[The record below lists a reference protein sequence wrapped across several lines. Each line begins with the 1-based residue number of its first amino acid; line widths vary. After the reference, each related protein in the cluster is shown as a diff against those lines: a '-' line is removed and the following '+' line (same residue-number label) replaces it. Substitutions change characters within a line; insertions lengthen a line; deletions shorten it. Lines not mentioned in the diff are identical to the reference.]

1 MLWKM
6 RAAAGPREVRDM
18 RYENG
23 WIFAD
28 GRFVR
33 GGFSVENGR
42 FAHVLEDVPGP
53 AEDLDGALVIPGLV
67 DIHVHGCAGADFSDG
82 DYAGLVR
89 MARYLARRGVTSF
102 APASM
107 TLPYDALDKAFHAA
121 ARLRREGLADGAR
134 LVGIQ
139 MEGPFLSREKRGSQ
153 NPAYLRLP
161 DWDRFLRLYDAAEG
175 LLRIVDVAPELPG
188 AAEFTRRASEKC
200 RVSVAHTAAGYDQ
213 AAAVFDAGATH
224 LTHLFNA
231 MSGIHHRHPG
241 PIGAASERENVT
253 AELICDGIHVHP
265 SAVRMAFRLF
275 PGRICLISDALR
287 CCGMADGSYS
297 LGGQEILLSGGVA
310 RLTGGAIAGSAANLY
325 QCMRRAVSFGIPREQ
340 AVWAATALPA
350 RVIGRESETGAI
362 ADGRAADFVIC
373 GGELEPRAVYL
384 GGKRLEQSPGPFAP
398 SR

>member
-1 MLWKM
+1 
-6 RAAAGPREVRDM
+6 M

-134 LVGIQ
+134 LMGIQ

-253 AELICDGIHVHP
+253 TELICDGIHVHP

-310 RLTGGAIAGSAANLY
+310 RLTGGAIAGSAADLY

-373 GGELEPRAVYL
+373 GGELEPEAVYL
-384 GGKRLEQSPGPFAP
+384 GGKRLEQGAGPFAP
-398 SR
+398 GR

>member
-1 MLWKM
+1 
-6 RAAAGPREVRDM
+6 M

-42 FAHVLEDVPGP
+42 FAHVLEDIPGP

-89 MARYLARRGVTSF
+89 MARHLARRGVTSF

-134 LVGIQ
+134 LMGIQ

-161 DWDRFLRLYDAAEG
+161 DWDSFLRLYDAAEG

-188 AAEFTRRASEKC
+188 AVEFTRRASEKC

-310 RLTGGAIAGSAANLY
+310 RLTGGAIAGSAADLY

-373 GGELEPRAVYL
+373 GGELEPEAVYL
-384 GGKRLEQSPGPFAP
+384 GGKRLEQSAGPFAP

>member
-1 MLWKM
+1 
-6 RAAAGPREVRDM
+6 M

-89 MARYLARRGVTSF
+89 MARYLARQGVTSF

-134 LVGIQ
+134 LMGIQ

-188 AAEFTRRASEKC
+188 AVEFTRRASEKC

-310 RLTGGAIAGSAANLY
+310 RLTGGAIAGSAADLY
-325 QCMRRAVSFGIPREQ
+325 QCMRRAVFFGIPREQ

-373 GGELEPRAVYL
+373 GGELEPEAVYL
-384 GGKRLEQSPGPFAP
+384 GGKRLEQSAGPFAP

>member
-1 MLWKM
+1 
-6 RAAAGPREVRDM
+6 M

-134 LVGIQ
+134 LMGIQ

-188 AAEFTRRASEKC
+188 AVEFTRRASEKC

-310 RLTGGAIAGSAANLY
+310 RLTGGTIAGSAADLY

-373 GGELEPRAVYL
+373 GGELEPEAVYL
-384 GGKRLEQSPGPFAP
+384 GGKRLEQSAAPFAP

>member
-1 MLWKM
+1 
-6 RAAAGPREVRDM
+6 M

-134 LVGIQ
+134 LMGIQ

-188 AAEFTRRASEKC
+188 AVEFTRRASEKC

-310 RLTGGAIAGSAANLY
+310 RLTGGAIAGSAADLY
-325 QCMRRAVSFGIPREQ
+325 QCMRRAVSFGIPRER

-373 GGELEPRAVYL
+373 GGELEPEAVYL
-384 GGKRLEQSPGPFAP
+384 GGKRLEQGVGPFAP

>member
-1 MLWKM
+1 
-6 RAAAGPREVRDM
+6 M

-134 LVGIQ
+134 LMGIQ
-139 MEGPFLSREKRGSQ
+139 MEGPFLSREERGSQ

-188 AAEFTRRASEKC
+188 AVEFTRRASEKC

-297 LGGQEILLSGGVA
+297 LGGEEILLSGGVA
-310 RLTGGAIAGSAANLY
+310 RLTGGAIAGSAADLY

-362 ADGRAADFVIC
+362 ADGREADFVIC
-373 GGELEPRAVYL
+373 GGELEPEAVYL
-384 GGKRLEQSPGPFAP
+384 GGKRLEQSVGPFAP

>member
-1 MLWKM
+1 
-6 RAAAGPREVRDM
+6 M

-28 GRFVR
+28 GRFIR

-89 MARYLARRGVTSF
+89 MARHLARRGVTSF

-134 LVGIQ
+134 LMGVQ

-188 AAEFTRRASEKC
+188 AVEFTRRASEKC

-310 RLTGGAIAGSAANLY
+310 RLTGGAIAGSAADLY

-373 GGELEPRAVYL
+373 GGELEPEAVYL
-384 GGKRLEQSPGPFAP
+384 GGKRLEQSAGPFAP
-398 SR
+398 NR

>member
-1 MLWKM
+1 
-6 RAAAGPREVRDM
+6 M

-42 FAHVLEDVPGP
+42 FAHVLEDIPGP

-89 MARYLARRGVTSF
+89 MARHLARRGVTSF

-134 LVGIQ
+134 LMGIQ

-175 LLRIVDVAPELPG
+175 LLTSVILLI
-188 AAEFTRRASEKC
+188 AEYCPKEQRHI
-200 RVSVAHTAAGYDQ
+200 VSV
-213 AAAVFDAGATH
+213 FK
-224 LTHLFNA
+224 
-231 MSGIHHRHPG
+231 
-241 PIGAASERENVT
+241 
-253 AELICDGIHVHP
+253 
-265 SAVRMAFRLF
+265 
-275 PGRICLISDALR
+275 
-287 CCGMADGSYS
+287 
-297 LGGQEILLSGGVA
+297 
-310 RLTGGAIAGSAANLY
+310 
-325 QCMRRAVSFGIPREQ
+325 
-340 AVWAATALPA
+340 LPH
-350 RVIGRESETGAI
+350 
-362 ADGRAADFVIC
+362 
-373 GGELEPRAVYL
+373 
-384 GGKRLEQSPGPFAP
+384 
-398 SR
+398 

>member
-1 MLWKM
+1 
-6 RAAAGPREVRDM
+6 M

-121 ARLRREGLADGAR
+121 ARLHREGLADGAR
-134 LVGIQ
+134 LMGIQ

-161 DWDRFLRLYDAAEG
+161 DWDRILRLYDAAEG

-188 AAEFTRRASEKC
+188 AVEFTRRASEKC

-310 RLTGGAIAGSAANLY
+310 RLTGGAIAGSAADLY

-373 GGELEPRAVYL
+373 GGELEPEAVYL
-384 GGKRLEQSPGPFAP
+384 GGKRLEQSVGPFAP

>member
-1 MLWKM
+1 
-6 RAAAGPREVRDM
+6 M

-33 GGFSVENGR
+33 GGFSVENGQ

-134 LVGIQ
+134 LMGIQ

-188 AAEFTRRASEKC
+188 AVEFTRRASEKC

-310 RLTGGAIAGSAANLY
+310 RLTGGAIAGSAADLY

-373 GGELEPRAVYL
+373 GGELEPEAVYL
-384 GGKRLEQSPGPFAP
+384 GGKRLEQSAGPFAP
-398 SR
+398 GR

>member
-1 MLWKM
+1 
-6 RAAAGPREVRDM
+6 M

-89 MARYLARRGVTSF
+89 MARHLARQGVTSF

-107 TLPYDALDKAFHAA
+107 TLPYDALDRAFHAA

-134 LVGIQ
+134 LMGIQ

-188 AAEFTRRASEKC
+188 AVEFTRRASEKC

-310 RLTGGAIAGSAANLY
+310 RLTGGAIAGSAADLY
-325 QCMRRAVSFGIPREQ
+325 QCMRRAVSFGIPRER

-373 GGELEPRAVYL
+373 GGELEPEAVYL
-384 GGKRLEQSPGPFAP
+384 GGKRLEQSVGPFAP

>member
-1 MLWKM
+1 
-6 RAAAGPREVRDM
+6 M

-42 FAHVLEDVPGP
+42 FAHVLEDIPGP

-89 MARYLARRGVTSF
+89 MARHLARRGVTSF

-134 LVGIQ
+134 LMGIQ

-188 AAEFTRRASEKC
+188 AVEFTRRASEKC

-310 RLTGGAIAGSAANLY
+310 RLTGGAIAGSAADLY

-373 GGELEPRAVYL
+373 GGELEPEAVYL
-384 GGKRLEQSPGPFAP
+384 GGKRLEQSVGPFAP

>member
-1 MLWKM
+1 
-6 RAAAGPREVRDM
+6 M

-28 GRFVR
+28 GRFAR

-107 TLPYDALDKAFHAA
+107 TLPYDALDKAFRAA

-134 LVGIQ
+134 LMGIQ

-188 AAEFTRRASEKC
+188 AVEFTRRASEKC

-310 RLTGGAIAGSAANLY
+310 RLTGGAIAGSAADLY
-325 QCMRRAVSFGIPREQ
+325 QCMRRAVSFGIPRER

-373 GGELEPRAVYL
+373 GGELEPEAVYL
-384 GGKRLEQSPGPFAP
+384 GGKRLEQSVGPFAP

>member
-1 MLWKM
+1 
-6 RAAAGPREVRDM
+6 M

-53 AEDLDGALVIPGLV
+53 AEDLGGALVIPGLV

-134 LVGIQ
+134 LMGIQ

-188 AAEFTRRASEKC
+188 AVEFTRRASEKC

-310 RLTGGAIAGSAANLY
+310 RLTGGAIAGSAADLY

-373 GGELEPRAVYL
+373 GGELEPEAVYL
-384 GGKRLEQSPGPFAP
+384 GGKRLEQGAGPFAP
-398 SR
+398 GR

>member
-1 MLWKM
+1 
-6 RAAAGPREVRDM
+6 M

-28 GRFVR
+28 GRFAR

-134 LVGIQ
+134 LMGIQ

-175 LLRIVDVAPELPG
+175 LLRIVDVAPELPE

-200 RVSVAHTAAGYDQ
+200 RVSVAHT
-213 AAAVFDAGATH
+213 AAVFDAGATH

-275 PGRICLISDALR
+275 PRRICLISDALR

-310 RLTGGAIAGSAANLY
+310 RLTGGAIAGSAADLY

-373 GGELEPRAVYL
+373 GGELEPEAVYL
-384 GGKRLEQSPGPFAP
+384 GGKRLEQSVGPFAP
-398 SR
+398 SQ

>member
-1 MLWKM
+1 M

-28 GRFVR
+28 GGFVR

-134 LVGIQ
+134 LMGIQ

-188 AAEFTRRASEKC
+188 AVEFTRRASEKC

-310 RLTGGAIAGSAANLY
+310 RLTGGAIAGSAVDLY

-373 GGELEPRAVYL
+373 GGELEPEAVYL
-384 GGKRLEQSPGPFAP
+384 GGKRLEQSAGPFAP

>member
-1 MLWKM
+1 
-6 RAAAGPREVRDM
+6 M

-89 MARYLARRGVTSF
+89 MARYLARQGVTSF

-134 LVGIQ
+134 LMGIQ

-188 AAEFTRRASEKC
+188 AVEFTRRASEKC

-373 GGELEPRAVYL
+373 GGELEPEAVYL
-384 GGKRLEQSPGPFAP
+384 GGKRLEQSVGPFAP

>member
-1 MLWKM
+1 
-6 RAAAGPREVRDM
+6 M

-121 ARLRREGLADGAR
+121 ARLRREDLADGAR
-134 LVGIQ
+134 LMGIQ

-161 DWDRFLRLYDAAEG
+161 DWDRFLRLYDAAEE

-188 AAEFTRRASEKC
+188 AVEFTRRASEKC

-310 RLTGGAIAGSAANLY
+310 RLTGGTIAGSAADLY

-373 GGELEPRAVYL
+373 GGELEPEAVYL
-384 GGKRLEQSPGPFAP
+384 GGKRLEQSAGPFAP

>member
-1 MLWKM
+1 
-6 RAAAGPREVRDM
+6 M

-134 LVGIQ
+134 LMGIQ

-175 LLRIVDVAPELPG
+175 LLRIVDVAPELRG
-188 AAEFTRRASEKC
+188 AVEFTRRASEKC

-310 RLTGGAIAGSAANLY
+310 RLTGGAIAGSAADLY

-362 ADGRAADFVIC
+362 ADGREADFVIC
-373 GGELEPRAVYL
+373 GGELEPEAVYL
-384 GGKRLEQSPGPFAP
+384 GGKRLEQSVGPFAP

>member
-1 MLWKM
+1 
-6 RAAAGPREVRDM
+6 M

-82 DYAGLVR
+82 DYAGLVH

-107 TLPYDALDKAFHAA
+107 TLPYDALDTAFRTA
-121 ARLRREGLADGAR
+121 ARLHREGLADGAR
-134 LVGIQ
+134 LMGIQ

-161 DWDRFLRLYDAAEG
+161 EWDSFLQLYDAAEG

-310 RLTGGAIAGSAANLY
+310 RLTGGAIAGSAADLY

-373 GGELEPRAVYL
+373 GGELEPEAVYL
-384 GGKRLEQSPGPFAP
+384 GGKRLEQSVGPFAP

>member
-1 MLWKM
+1 
-6 RAAAGPREVRDM
+6 M

-23 WIFAD
+23 WIFAG

-134 LVGIQ
+134 LMGIQ

-188 AAEFTRRASEKC
+188 AVEFTRRASEKC

-310 RLTGGAIAGSAANLY
+310 RLTGGAIAGSAADLY
-325 QCMRRAVSFGIPREQ
+325 QCMRRAVFFGIPREQ

-373 GGELEPRAVYL
+373 GGELEPEAVYL
-384 GGKRLEQSPGPFAP
+384 GGKRLEQSAGPFAP

>member
-1 MLWKM
+1 
-6 RAAAGPREVRDM
+6 M

-134 LVGIQ
+134 LMGIQ

-188 AAEFTRRASEKC
+188 AVEFTRRASEKC

-310 RLTGGAIAGSAANLY
+310 RLTGGAIAGSAADLY

-362 ADGRAADFVIC
+362 ADGRVADFVIC
-373 GGELEPRAVYL
+373 GGELEPGAVYL
-384 GGKRLEQSPGPFAP
+384 GGKRLEQSAGPFAP

>member
-1 MLWKM
+1 
-6 RAAAGPREVRDM
+6 M

-42 FAHVLEDVPGP
+42 FAHVLEDIPGP

-89 MARYLARRGVTSF
+89 MARHLARRGVTSF

-134 LVGIQ
+134 LMGIQ

-188 AAEFTRRASEKC
+188 AVEFTRRASEKC

-213 AAAVFDAGATH
+213 AAAVFDAGAAH
-224 LTHLFNA
+224 LTRLFNA

-310 RLTGGAIAGSAANLY
+310 RLTGGAIAGSAADLY

-373 GGELEPRAVYL
+373 GGELEPEAVYL
-384 GGKRLEQSPGPFAP
+384 GGKRLEQSAGPFAP
-398 SR
+398 GR

>member
-1 MLWKM
+1 
-6 RAAAGPREVRDM
+6 M

-23 WIFAD
+23 WIFAG

-134 LVGIQ
+134 LMGIQ
-139 MEGPFLSREKRGSQ
+139 MEGPYFSREKRGSQ

-188 AAEFTRRASEKC
+188 AVEFTRRASEKC

-310 RLTGGAIAGSAANLY
+310 RLTGGAIAGSAADLY

-373 GGELEPRAVYL
+373 GGELEPEAVYL
-384 GGKRLEQSPGPFAP
+384 GGKRLEQSAGPFAP

>member
-1 MLWKM
+1 
-6 RAAAGPREVRDM
+6 M

-121 ARLRREGLADGAR
+121 ARLRREGLAD
-134 LVGIQ
+134 
-139 MEGPFLSREKRGSQ
+139 
-153 NPAYLRLP
+153 
-161 DWDRFLRLYDAAEG
+161 
-175 LLRIVDVAPELPG
+175 VAPELPG
-188 AAEFTRRASEKC
+188 AVEFTRRASEKC

-310 RLTGGAIAGSAANLY
+310 RLTGGAIAGSAADLY
-325 QCMRRAVSFGIPREQ
+325 QCMRRAVSFGIPRGQ

-373 GGELEPRAVYL
+373 GGELEPEAVYL
-384 GGKRLEQSPGPFAP
+384 GGKRLEQSAGPFAP

>member
-1 MLWKM
+1 
-6 RAAAGPREVRDM
+6 M

-107 TLPYDALDKAFHAA
+107 TLPYDARDKAFHAA

-134 LVGIQ
+134 LMGIQ

-188 AAEFTRRASEKC
+188 AVEFTRRASEKC

-310 RLTGGAIAGSAANLY
+310 RLTGGAIAGSAADLY

-373 GGELEPRAVYL
+373 GGELEPKAVYL
-384 GGKRLEQSPGPFAP
+384 GGKRLEQSAGPFAP

>member
-1 MLWKM
+1 
-6 RAAAGPREVRDM
+6 M

-89 MARYLARRGVTSF
+89 MARHLARRGVTSF

-134 LVGIQ
+134 LMGIQ

-188 AAEFTRRASEKC
+188 AVEFTRRASEKC

-310 RLTGGAIAGSAANLY
+310 RLTGGTIAGSAADLY

-340 AVWAATALPA
+340 AVWAVTALPA

-373 GGELEPRAVYL
+373 GGELEPEAVYL
-384 GGKRLEQSPGPFAP
+384 GGKRLEQSVGPFAP

>member
-1 MLWKM
+1 
-6 RAAAGPREVRDM
+6 M

-107 TLPYDALDKAFHAA
+107 TLPYDALDRAFHAA

-134 LVGIQ
+134 LMGIQ

-188 AAEFTRRASEKC
+188 AVEFTRRASEKC

-310 RLTGGAIAGSAANLY
+310 RLTGGAIAGSAADLY

-373 GGELEPRAVYL
+373 GGELEPEAVYL
-384 GGKRLEQSPGPFAP
+384 GGKRLEQSAGPFAP

>member
-1 MLWKM
+1 
-6 RAAAGPREVRDM
+6 M

-42 FAHVLEDVPGP
+42 FVHVLEDVPGP

-134 LVGIQ
+134 LMGIQ

-188 AAEFTRRASEKC
+188 AVEFTRRASEKC

-310 RLTGGAIAGSAANLY
+310 RLTGGAIAGSAADLY

-373 GGELEPRAVYL
+373 GGELEPEAVYL
-384 GGKRLEQSPGPFAP
+384 GGKRLEQSVGPFAP

>member
-1 MLWKM
+1 
-6 RAAAGPREVRDM
+6 M

-82 DYAGLVR
+82 DYEGLVR

-134 LVGIQ
+134 LMGIQ

-188 AAEFTRRASEKC
+188 AVEFTRRASEKC

-265 SAVRMAFRLF
+265 GAVRMAFRLF

-310 RLTGGAIAGSAANLY
+310 RLTGGAIAGSAADLY

-362 ADGRAADFVIC
+362 ADGRVADFVIC
-373 GGELEPRAVYL
+373 GGELEPGAVYL
-384 GGKRLEQSPGPFAP
+384 GGKRLEQSAGPFAP

>member
-1 MLWKM
+1 
-6 RAAAGPREVRDM
+6 M

-42 FAHVLEDVPGP
+42 FVHVLEDVPGP

-107 TLPYDALDKAFHAA
+107 TLPYGALDKAFHAA

-134 LVGIQ
+134 LMGIQ

-161 DWDRFLRLYDAAEG
+161 DWDGFLRLYDAAEG

-188 AAEFTRRASEKC
+188 AVEFTRRASEKC

-310 RLTGGAIAGSAANLY
+310 RLTGGAIAGSAADLY

-362 ADGRAADFVIC
+362 ADGRAADFMIC
-373 GGELEPRAVYL
+373 GGELEPEAVYL
-384 GGKRLEQSPGPFAP
+384 GGKRLEQSVGPFAP

>member
-1 MLWKM
+1 
-6 RAAAGPREVRDM
+6 M

-42 FAHVLEDVPGP
+42 FAHVLEDIPGP

-89 MARYLARRGVTSF
+89 MARHLARRGVTSF

-134 LVGIQ
+134 LMGIQ

-188 AAEFTRRASEKC
+188 AVEFTRRASEKC

-275 PGRICLISDALR
+275 PGRICFISDALR

-310 RLTGGAIAGSAANLY
+310 RLTGGAIAGSAADLY

-373 GGELEPRAVYL
+373 GGELEPEAVYL
-384 GGKRLEQSPGPFAP
+384 GGKRLEQSAGPFAP

>member
-1 MLWKM
+1 
-6 RAAAGPREVRDM
+6 M

-134 LVGIQ
+134 LMGIQ

-161 DWDRFLRLYDAAEG
+161 DWDSFLRLYDAAEG

-188 AAEFTRRASEKC
+188 AVEFTRRASEKC

-310 RLTGGAIAGSAANLY
+310 RLTGGAIAGSAADRY

-373 GGELEPRAVYL
+373 GGELEPEAVYL
-384 GGKRLEQSPGPFAP
+384 GGKRLEQGVGPFAP

>member
-1 MLWKM
+1 
-6 RAAAGPREVRDM
+6 M

-67 DIHVHGCAGADFSDG
+67 DTHVHGCAGADFSDG

-89 MARYLARRGVTSF
+89 MARHLARRGVTSF

-134 LVGIQ
+134 LMGIQ

-188 AAEFTRRASEKC
+188 AVEFTRRASEKC

-310 RLTGGAIAGSAANLY
+310 RLTGGAIAGSAADLY

-373 GGELEPRAVYL
+373 GGELEPEAVYL
-384 GGKRLEQSPGPFAP
+384 GGKRLEQSVGPFAP

>member
-1 MLWKM
+1 
-6 RAAAGPREVRDM
+6 M

-134 LVGIQ
+134 LMGIQ

-188 AAEFTRRASEKC
+188 AVEFTRRASEKC

-310 RLTGGAIAGSAANLY
+310 RLTGGAIAGSAADLY
-325 QCMRRAVSFGIPREQ
+325 HCMRRAVSFGIPREQ

-373 GGELEPRAVYL
+373 GGELEPEAVYL
-384 GGKRLEQSPGPFAP
+384 GGKRLEQSVGPFAP

>member
-1 MLWKM
+1 
-6 RAAAGPREVRDM
+6 M

-67 DIHVHGCAGADFSDG
+67 DIHVHGYAGADFSDG

-89 MARYLARRGVTSF
+89 MARHLARRGVTSF

-134 LVGIQ
+134 LMGIQ

-188 AAEFTRRASEKC
+188 AVEFTRRASEKC

-310 RLTGGAIAGSAANLY
+310 RLTGGTIAGSAADLY

-373 GGELEPRAVYL
+373 GGELEPEAVYL
-384 GGKRLEQSPGPFAP
+384 GGKRLEQSVGPFAP

>member
-1 MLWKM
+1 
-6 RAAAGPREVRDM
+6 M

-107 TLPYDALDKAFHAA
+107 TLPYDALDRAFHAA

-134 LVGIQ
+134 LMGIQ

-188 AAEFTRRASEKC
+188 AVEFTRRASEKC

-310 RLTGGAIAGSAANLY
+310 RLTGGAIAGSAADLY

-373 GGELEPRAVYL
+373 GGELEPEAVYL
-384 GGKRLEQSPGPFAP
+384 GGKRLEQSVGPFAP

>member
-1 MLWKM
+1 
-6 RAAAGPREVRDM
+6 M

-28 GRFVR
+28 GRFAW
-33 GGFSVENGR
+33 GGFSVESGR

-89 MARYLARRGVTSF
+89 MARHLARRGVTSF

-134 LVGIQ
+134 LMGVQ

-161 DWDRFLRLYDAAEG
+161 DWDRFLQLYDAAEG

-188 AAEFTRRASEKC
+188 AVEFTRRASEKC

-310 RLTGGAIAGSAANLY
+310 RLTGGAIAGSAADLY

-373 GGELEPRAVYL
+373 GGELEPEAVYL
-384 GGKRLEQSPGPFAP
+384 GGKRLEQSAGPFAP

>member
-1 MLWKM
+1 
-6 RAAAGPREVRDM
+6 M

-89 MARYLARRGVTSF
+89 MARHLARRGVTSF

-134 LVGIQ
+134 LMGIQ

-188 AAEFTRRASEKC
+188 AVEFTRRASEKC

-297 LGGQEILLSGGVA
+297 LGDQEILLSGGVA
-310 RLTGGAIAGSAANLY
+310 RLTGGAIAGSAADLY

-373 GGELEPRAVYL
+373 GGELEPEAVYL
-384 GGKRLEQSPGPFAP
+384 GGKRLEQSVGPFAP